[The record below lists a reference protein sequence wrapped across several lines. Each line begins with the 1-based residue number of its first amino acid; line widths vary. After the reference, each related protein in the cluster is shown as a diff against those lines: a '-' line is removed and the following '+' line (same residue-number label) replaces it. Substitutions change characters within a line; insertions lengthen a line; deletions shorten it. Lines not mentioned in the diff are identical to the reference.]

1 MLPGNVSGGMDAGRS
16 GRRNGDGADDGHD
29 AMARCRQ
36 VSPWMVAALTT
47 LVMTLF
53 AANSLLCRFAL
64 ADGPSAHPLNPA
76 IYTGLRAISA
86 AAMLWLIQTLRGGA
100 SLHAGSWSAALA
112 LFGYMAFFSW
122 AYVRLSAGAGALVIA
137 VAVQVGMLAGGL
149 RLGQRPDKA
158 QSLGIGIAMAGLVYL
173 LLPGLDA
180 PPAGA
185 ATVIFCSGLCWAAY
199 TICGRGSRNA
209 AADTAG
215 NFIRCV
221 PLAIA
226 LLLWAIAFD
235 NAGMPGTWPLA
246 GVASALAAGA
256 LASALGYIL
265 WYAVLRW
272 LSVPSAAVVQLS
284 VPLITALG
292 GALIIDEALGLRLL
306 VSAVAIL
313 GGIFCATALPHLLRR
328 H

>member
-1 MLPGNVSGGMDAGRS
+1 M
-16 GRRNGDGADDGHD
+16 
-29 AMARCRQ
+29 
-36 VSPWMVAALTT
+36 
-47 LVMTLF
+47 
-53 AANSLLCRFAL
+53 
-64 ADGPSAHPLNPA
+64 
-76 IYTGLRAISA
+76 
-86 AAMLWLIQTLRGGA
+86 
-100 SLHAGSWSAALA
+100 
-112 LFGYMAFFSW
+112 
-122 AYVRLSAGAGALVIA
+122 
-137 VAVQVGMLAGGL
+137 
-149 RLGQRPDKA
+149 
-158 QSLGIGIAMAGLVYL
+158 
-173 LLPGLDA
+173 
-180 PPAGA
+180 
-185 ATVIFCSGLCWAAY
+185 
-199 TICGRGSRNA
+199 
-209 AADTAG
+209 
-215 NFIRCV
+215 

-313 GGIFCATALPHLLRR
+313 GGIFCATALPHLLRK

>member
-1 MLPGNVSGGMDAGRS
+1 MT
-16 GRRNGDGADDGHD
+16 NGTG
-29 AMARCRQ
+29 
-36 VSPWMVAALTT
+36 VSPWLVATLTA

-64 ADGPSAHPLNPA
+64 APRASSQPIDPA
-76 IYTGLRAISA
+76 VYTTLRAISGA
-86 AAMLWLIQTLRGGA
+86 GMLWLIQARRGSKPLR
-100 SLHAGSWSAALA
+100 AGSWAAAFA
-112 LFGYMAFFSW
+112 LFGYMACFSW

-137 VAVQVGMLAGGL
+137 VAVQAGMLVAGL
-149 RLGQRPDKA
+149 RLGQRPGKA
-158 QSLGIGIAMAGLVYL
+158 QGLGIGLAMAGLVYL

-199 TICGRGSRNA
+199 TICGRQSTDATA
-209 AADTAG
+209 ATTG
-215 NFIRCV
+215 NFMRCV
-221 PLAIA
+221 PLALA
-226 LLLWAIAFD
+226 LLLWGIFFEG
-235 NAGMPGTWPLA
+235 AGAPAAWPWA
-246 GVASALAAGA
+246 GIVCALAAGA
-256 LASALGYIL
+256 LASALGYVL

-292 GALIIDEALGLRLL
+292 GACLMSEALSLRLL
-306 VSAVAIL
+306 VSTIAIL
-313 GGIFCATALPHLLRR
+313 AGIFCATSLPHMLRS

>member
-1 MLPGNVSGGMDAGRS
+1 MRGSGPTGDRADGLPDGLTDGPTEGKTGGKG
-16 GRRNGDGADDGHD
+16 
-29 AMARCRQ
+29 
-36 VSPWMVAALTT
+36 VSPWLVAALTT

-64 ADGPSAHPLNPA
+64 AQGQDFSPLNPS
-76 IYTGLRAISA
+76 IYTALRAISGA
-86 AAMLWLIQTLRGGA
+86 GMLWLIQARRGGNP
-100 SLHAGSWSAALA
+100 LRAGSWGAALA
-112 LFGYMAFFSW
+112 LFGYMACFSW

-137 VAVQVGMLAGGL
+137 VAVQAGMLVAGL
-149 RLGQRPDKA
+149 RLGQRPGKA
-158 QSLGIGIAMAGLVYL
+158 QSLGIGLAMAGLVYL

-199 TICGRGSRNA
+199 TICGRQSGDATA
-209 AADTAG
+209 ATAG

-221 PLAIA
+221 PLA
-226 LLLWAIAFD
+226 LLLLFWGMVFDGAGAPAAWPWAGIIC
-235 NAGMPGTWPLA
+235 
-246 GVASALAAGA
+246 ALAAGA
-256 LASALGYIL
+256 LASAFGYVL

-272 LSVPSAAVVQLS
+272 LNVPSAAVVQLS

-292 GALIIDEALGLRLL
+292 GAWLMGETLGLRLL
-306 VSAVAIL
+306 VSTLAIL

-328 H
+328 R

>member
-1 MLPGNVSGGMDAGRS
+1 MRPDDMTGGMADGPAGRA
-16 GRRNGDGADDGHD
+16 G
-29 AMARCRQ
+29 
-36 VSPWMVAALTT
+36 VSPWLVAVLTT

-64 ADGPSAHPLNPA
+64 AQGATSQPLDPA
-76 IYTGLRAISA
+76 VYTGLRVLSGAG
-86 AAMLWLIQTLRGGA
+86 MLWLLQRRRGGNA
-100 SLHAGSWSAALA
+100 LRAGSWGAALA
-112 LFGYMAFFSW
+112 LFGYMACFSW

-137 VAVQVGMLAGGL
+137 VAVQAGMLVAGL
-149 RLGQRPDKA
+149 RLGQRPGKA
-158 QSLGIGIAMAGLVYL
+158 QGLGIGLAMAGLVYL

-185 ATVIFCSGLCWAAY
+185 ATVIFCSGLCWAVY
-199 TICGRGSRNA
+199 TICGRQGGDVTA
-209 AADTAG
+209 ATAG

-226 LLLWAIAFD
+226 LLAWAMAFD
-235 NAGMPGTWPLA
+235 HAGTPAAWPWA
-246 GVASALAAGA
+246 GVVCALAAGA
-256 LASALGYIL
+256 LASALGYVL

-292 GALIIDEALGLRLL
+292 GAVLMNETLGLRLL
-306 VSAVAIL
+306 VSTLAIL

-328 H
+328 R

>member
-1 MLPGNVSGGMDAGRS
+1 MI
-16 GRRNGDGADDGHD
+16 
-29 AMARCRQ
+29 
-36 VSPWMVAALTT
+36 
-47 LVMTLF
+47 LF

-64 ADGPSAHPLNPA
+64 AEGQNAHPLNPSA
-76 IYTGLRAISA
+76 YTALRAISA
-86 AAMLWLIQTLRGGA
+86 AAMLWLLQMRRGGNP
-100 SLHAGSWSAALA
+100 LRAGSWGAALA
-112 LFGYMAFFSW
+112 LFGYMACFSW

-137 VAVQVGMLAGGL
+137 VAVQAGMLVAGL
-149 RLGQRPDKA
+149 RLGQHPGKA
-158 QSLGIGIAMAGLVYL
+158 QSLGIGLAMAGLIYL

-199 TICGRGSRNA
+199 TIYGRGGDNA
-209 AADTAG
+209 AAATAG

-221 PLAIA
+221 PLAVA
-226 LLLWAIAFD
+226 LLAWAVAFD
-235 NAGMPGTWPLA
+235 QAGMPAAWPWA
-246 GVASALAAGA
+246 GVVCALAAGA
-256 LASALGYIL
+256 LASALGYVL

-292 GALIIDEALGLRLL
+292 GAMLMDETLGLRLL
-306 VSAVAIL
+306 VSALAIL